1 MANVISVDELPILT
15 RREVEARILKP
26 FLEEFEKELGEEK
39 VKEIVVRIIE
49 ADAREHGAT
58 QAKLHGGNELADV
71 PAIGGHHNEGGSLD
85 LEVKW
90 LAENKLLMKTL
101 RCEYCEMYE
110 RIGMKKWGPYLSCG
124 RDAAFFCGINPDFRF
139 ERTETLMEGGT
150 CCDSV
155 IIDTRGEK

>member
-49 ADAREHGAT
+49 AEAREHGAT
-58 QAKLHGGNELADV
+58 QARLYGSNELKDV
-71 PAIGGHHNEGGSLD
+71 PAICGHHSEGGSL
-85 LEVKW
+85 EVSEEW
-90 LAENKLLMKTL
+90 ISENRLIYRTL
-101 RCEYCEMYE
+101 HCEYCEMYR
-110 RIGMKKWGPYLSCG
+110 RIGMEKWGPYLSCG
-124 RDAAFFCGINPDFRF
+124 RDAAFFCGINPNFRF
-139 ERTETLMEGGT
+139 ERTEVLMTGGT

-155 IIDTRGEK
+155 IIDTRGE